1 MGGRSGSRGRSG
13 STCTIGSRNRSRSG
27 SGSGSCGRFNLKRSG
42 VSRIGKIHLGVVSIA
57 SLGSRIDSGTLM

>member
-13 STCTIGSRNRSRSG
+13 STYTIGSRNRSRSR
-27 SGSGSCGRFNLKRSG
+27 SESCGRFNLKRSG